1 MSKSKKQKFDSRSTG
16 NSKLMYIVGGIVAVL
31 IVAGAIVS
39 LTGGNDNG
47 INAGAPAGSQGGGT
61 VKEVKITP
69 TVADNKVVI
78 KKSEVVQNKI
88 VSFDYEPIKLTLKN
102 GQQVSFPLMSYIA
115 PSGKVVVAVRM
126 CEPCNGLEFSA
137 VNGNTL
143 NCDVCGTQWDLESLQ
158 WNGVGAEF
166 CGKYA
171 PEPVKFTTNGD
182 NIEINIDDFKNW
194 VPRV

>member
-1 MSKSKKQKFDSRSTG
+1 MSKSKKDKFNQRSKG
-16 NSKLMYIVGGIVAVL
+16 NPTMLYIVGGVIAL
-31 IVAGAIVS
+31 IIAAGAYFS
-39 LTGGNDNG
+39 LTGNDNG

-78 KKSEVVQNKI
+78 KKSEVEQNKI
-88 VSFDYEPIKLTLKN
+88 VSFDYDPIKLTLKN
-102 GQQVSFPLMSYIA
+102 GQQVSFPLLAYVA
-115 PSGKVVVAVRM
+115 PSGKLVVAVRM
-126 CEPCNGLEFSA
+126 CEPCNGLEFSS
-137 VNGNTL
+137 VNGNIL
-143 NCDVCGTQWDLESLQ
+143 NCDICGTQWDLESLQ

-166 CGKYA
+166 CGTYA

-182 NIEINIDDFKNW
+182 NIEINIADFQNW